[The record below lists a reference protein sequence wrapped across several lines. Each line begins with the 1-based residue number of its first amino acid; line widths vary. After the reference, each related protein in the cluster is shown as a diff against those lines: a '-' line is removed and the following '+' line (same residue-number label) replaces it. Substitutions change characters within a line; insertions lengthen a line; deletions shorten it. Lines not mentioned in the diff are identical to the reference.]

1 MTAKKVTTSEF
12 KELIQDDS
20 SLIVVDAYADWCG
33 PCKYSSPKFEKLA
46 QKYEGKAKFIK
57 INVDEEVGLANSFQ
71 IRTIPSFFILR
82 GNKILA
88 STIGANVKKVE
99 SDLKNFL
106 NKENQTVELATGYQ

>member
-12 KELIQDDS
+12 KELIQDES

-71 IRTIPSFFILR
+71 IRSIPSFFILR

-88 STIGANVKKVE
+88 STIGADVKKVE
-99 SDLKNFL
+99 SKLKKLL
-106 NKENQTVELATGYQ
+106 NEENQKVEIVTGYQ